1 MSSLSDKTLGDSGRE
16 SIYRSHLESNKTLPF
31 DQPRGWHHSSVARE
45 VAWRLCRELLSVSAA
60 EIAAA
65 LDVAPSGWSLTV
77 RRAHERMQ
85 NDAEFAHAVVELRE
99 RLGRYT

>member
-1 MSSLSDKTLGDSGRE
+1 MSCVP
-16 SIYRSHLESNKTLPF
+16 Y
-31 DQPRGWHHSSVARE
+31 SSPIRPPWE
-45 VAWRLCRELLSVSAA
+45 CRTLLSVSAA

-99 RLGRYT
+99 RLGRQTWTGVRWMIAEPI